1 MARLFGPAGEKAANI
16 FDDVAPDFGQYMT
29 DHVYGDIYQRD
40 GLDLKTR
47 ELAAV
52 AGITALGYA
61 KPHLKTHILGALN
74 AGASRVEIIEVIM
87 QMSAYAGFPAATI
100 GLMAARE
107 VFEKANSEK

>member
-1 MARLFGPAGEKAANI
+1 
-16 FDDVAPDFGQYMT
+16 MT